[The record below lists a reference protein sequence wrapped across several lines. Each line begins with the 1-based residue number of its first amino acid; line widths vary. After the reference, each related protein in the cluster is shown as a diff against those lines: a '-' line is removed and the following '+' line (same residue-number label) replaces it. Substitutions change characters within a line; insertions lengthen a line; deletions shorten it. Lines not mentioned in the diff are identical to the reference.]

1 MFDVSFQEVLVIL
14 LIALL
19 VVGPA
24 RLPKLARTIGLWV
37 GRGRAMFNTMR
48 SEVERELQ
56 LEELRSTRESLK
68 RELDLKREIGGLE
81 QDVTGLGEDVR
92 DIEKDLRQNTDR
104 GASRAT
110 ERATSAAPTATS
122 VQRSDDNREPAASSD
137 PDRSA

>member
-81 QDVTGLGEDVR
+81 KDMTGLGDDVR
-92 DIEKDLRQNTDR
+92 NIENDLKQNADSAANR
-104 GASRAT
+104 DT
-110 ERATSAAPTATS
+110 ERAAPSAPTATS
-122 VQRSDDNREPAASSD
+122 AQGAGERRESTASSD
-137 PDRSA
+137 PDRPA

>member
-81 QDVTGLGEDVR
+81 KDMTGLGDDVR
-92 DIEKDLRQNTDR
+92 NIEKDLKQNADSAANR
-104 GASRAT
+104 DT
-110 ERATSAAPTATS
+110 ERAASSAPTTTSAQGS
-122 VQRSDDNREPAASSD
+122 GERRESTASSD
-137 PDRSA
+137 PDRPA